1 MLNKTVQNFINL
13 IKKSDLK
20 NYYVG
25 EKLSRIKV
33 DSFASKIAFIYEKIR
48 NAIDYKE
55 EHLLRKNAIDRV
67 LWRRLNLKFSTD
79 NIGNSLIK
87 ELIRAGYLENN
98 LIPASKSEE
107 VESIINKYIRIIELG
122 SIKRRTTAGVKMFK
136 WLVSICACEVIND
149 SNLVIPNS

>member
-107 VESIINKYIRIIELG
+107 VESIINKYIHYLRL
-122 SIKRRTTAGVKMFK
+122 KQ
-136 WLVSICACEVIND
+136 LN
-149 SNLVIPNS
+149 